1 VADPSRRRFLRRTAA
16 LGAAAAATPLPAA
29 TGQEPAAEDDPLR
42 AEVDA
47 RMALVV
53 ARFGRHLDDAAR
65 EEVRRQ
71 VEGVVRQGRALRQSP
86 LANGDEPMPIF
97 RPFRA
102 PDANS

>member
-16 LGAAAAATPLPAA
+16 LGAAAATPLPATA
-29 TGQEPAAEDDPLR
+29 GQEPAAEDDPLR

-86 LANGDEPMPIF
+86 LANGDEPMPVF
-97 RPFRA
+97 RPYRA